1 VPFWAYAL
9 VLLSCYEDIC
19 AAGCTVS
26 IVVVVKVR
34 KSIVQKVHTCYA
46 YGMLT
51 DVSAVRTYFAK
62 LGLDQE
68 VADIYLALYSHGPQH
83 IAALSRLSGV
93 ERTRIY
99 RLIDTLLE
107 SNLIEVDSSQTR
119 GIIKAAPISNL
130 RILINQRAEELK
142 NLTDELELMEQV
154 LSRNSLSH
162 GHTRLQMF
170 PGAEGLRQMMLRELR
185 ADTEVAGYTHPDLST
200 ALGNKFEDD
209 LSDDQKKRLEA
220 SRRLSDRGLG
230 HSCHIYGDVVAYFYT
245 EGQEAYGF
253 EIHDSHVAASLR
265 STL

>member
-1 VPFWAYAL
+1 LHSFYYA
-9 VLLSCYEDIC
+9 CGE
-19 AAGCTVS
+19 
-26 IVVVVKVR
+26 VR

-107 SNLIEVDSSQTR
+107 SNLIELDSNQTR

-130 RILINQRAEELK
+130 RILINQRTEELK

-154 LSRNSLSH
+154 LARNSLSY
-162 GHTRLQMF
+162 GHTRMQMF
-170 PGAEGLRQMMLRELR
+170 PGTEGLRQMILHELQ
-185 ADTEVAGYTHPDLST
+185 ADVEVAGYTHSSLFI
-200 ALGNKFEDD
+200 ALGNKFGDD
-209 LSDDQKKRLEA
+209 LPEEQKKRLDN
-220 SRRLSDRGLG
+220 SRRLSDRNLS

-245 EGQEAYGF
+245 QAPEAYGF
-253 EIHDSHVAASLR
+253 EIHDQEVVASLLA
-265 STL
+265 TL